1 MKHGMLRAAMAVM
14 AWIVLAGPA
23 WGARTDLVL
32 QGKVSDDTGG
42 GLGGVQ
48 SKAVGDGF
56 LRGQAISG
64 ADGTY
69 MVSFAY
75 DDLADQTIV
84 VWWLPAMGGQVPELV
99 ILRESRR
106 SQQLGLWS
114 PCIPRVTAQPSMT
127 YDLVIRQE
135 AEKFKLLGEDECMKA
150 LRGAK

>member
-48 SKAVGDGF
+48 IKAFVDGF

-106 SQQLGLWS
+106 SQ
-114 PCIPRVTAQPSMT
+114 VTAQPSMT